1 MKSSTRRHLH
11 SRSIHCQGFE
21 RHDGLWDIEA
31 TLTDTKTYSYPT
43 HERGNI
49 EAGEPIHYMKLCVTL
64 DLNLVIQDIHVEMPY
79 TPFQLCKSASNSMK
93 NLIGLKIGSGWK
105 RAAAKRIP
113 KTDSCTHVMEL
124 LGPLSTTAYQTMH
137 HAIESRENSKP
148 ARQQPAILNQCHSL
162 ASDSAVVKVMWPEF
176 YTGKE

>member
-1 MKSSTRRHLH
+1 MTSTRKHLH
-11 SRSIHCQGFE
+11 TRSIHCQGFE
-21 RHDGLWDIEA
+21 RDDGLWDIEA
-31 TLTDTKTYSYPT
+31 TLTDTKTGSYPT

-49 EAGEPIHYMKLCVTL
+49 EEGEPIHCMKLCVTL
-64 DLNLVIQDIHVEMPY
+64 NLDLVIQDIRVEMPY

-105 RAAAKRIP
+105 REATQRIP

-124 LGPLSTTAYQTMH
+124 LGPMSTTAYQTMH

-162 ASDSAVVKVMWPEF
+162 ASDSAVVRVMWPEF